1 MTRLRR
7 WLVTTIAALSAILL
21 SSRVDAASCTIST
34 TPVSFGV
41 YDVFSGTATDSTGT
55 ITFKCTGNASV
66 TINLNKG
73 TSTTFT
79 PRVLTSGSNTIN
91 YNLFT
96 DASRGTIWGDA
107 TGGTSNYVNAN
118 PANNQNIVVTVYGRI
133 TSGQDV
139 SAGSYSDTITATI
152 NF

>member
-1 MTRLRR
+1 MTRPQR
-7 WLVTTIAALSAILL
+7 WLVTAVAGLAAMLL
-21 SSRVDAASCTIST
+21 SSRVEAASCTIST
-34 TPVSFGV
+34 TAVNFGV

-91 YNLFT
+91 YNLYT
-96 DASRGTIWGDA
+96 DAARSTIWGDT
-107 TGGTSNYVNAN
+107 TGGTSRYSNGN
-118 PANNQNIVVTVYGRI
+118 PANNQSIVVTVYGRI

>member
-1 MTRLRR
+1 MR
-7 WLVTTIAALSAILL
+7 WSVTATAGLAAMLICA
-21 SSRVDAASCTIST
+21 RVDAAPNCIIST
-34 TPVSFGV
+34 TAVSFGV

-55 ITFKCTGNASV
+55 ITFRCTGNASV

-79 PRVLTSGSNTIN
+79 PRVLTSGSSTLN
-91 YNLFT
+91 YNLYT
-96 DASRGTIWGDA
+96 DAARSTIWGDT
-107 TGGTSNYVNAN
+107 TGGTSRYSNAN
-118 PANNQNIVVTVYGRI
+118 PANNTNIVVTVYGRI

>member
-1 MTRLRR
+1 M
-7 WLVTTIAALSAILL
+7 AALGALL
-21 SSRVDAASCTIST
+21 LCSRVEAASCTIST
-34 TPVSFGV
+34 TAVSFGV
-41 YDVFSGTATDSTGT
+41 YDVFSATATDSTGT

-73 TSTTFT
+73 TSATFN

-91 YNLFT
+91 YNLYT
-96 DASRGTIWGDA
+96 DAARGSIWGDT
-107 TGGTSNYVNAN
+107 TGGTSNYANAN
-118 PANNQNIVVTVYGRI
+118 PTNNQSIVVTVYGRI

>member
-1 MTRLRR
+1 M
-7 WLVTTIAALSAILL
+7 LL
-21 SSRVDAASCTIST
+21 CSRVDAASCTVST
-34 TPVSFGV
+34 TAVSFGV
-41 YDVFSGTATDSTGT
+41 YDVFSATATDSTGT
-55 ITFKCTGNASV
+55 ITFRCTGNASV

-73 TSTTFT
+73 TSATFT

-91 YNLFT
+91 YNLYT
-96 DASRGTIWGDA
+96 DAARGSIWGDT
-107 TGGTSNYVNAN
+107 TGGTSNYSNAN